1 MITKKKTEHRRR
13 LKAHIRLRI
22 TGTPERPRLTV
33 FRSLRNVYA
42 QIIDDTTGR
51 TIVSVSNLSKGER
64 EQFKD
69 LKGQAAKAKLVGKLA
84 ARKAIE
90 RKITQVVFDRNGYL
104 FHGVVKAM
112 ADGAREGGL
121 KF

>member
-1 MITKKKTEHRRR
+1 MITKKKTEHRSR
-13 LKAHIRLRI
+13 LKVHIRLRI

-42 QIIDDTTGR
+42 QIIDDTTGK
-51 TIVSVSNLSKGER
+51 TLVAVSNLSKPER
-64 EQFKD
+64 DQFKD
-69 LKGQAAKAKLVGKLA
+69 LKGQAAKAKLVGKIA
-84 ARKAIE
+84 ARKAVE
-90 RKITQVVFDRNGYL
+90 QKITQVVFDRNGYL
-104 FHGVVKAM
+104 YHGVVKAM

>member
-1 MITKKKTEHRRR
+1 MITKKKTEHRSR
-13 LKAHIRLRI
+13 LKVHIRLRI
-22 TGTPERPRLTV
+22 TGTTERPRLTV

-42 QIIDDTTGR
+42 QIIDDTTGK
-51 TIVSVSNLSKGER
+51 TLVAVSNLSKPER

-69 LKGQAAKAKLVGKLA
+69 LKGQAAKAKLVGKIA
-84 ARKAIE
+84 AQKAVE
-90 RKITQVVFDRNGYL
+90 QKITEVVFDRNGYL
-104 FHGVVKAM
+104 YHGVVKAM

>member
-22 TGTPERPRLTV
+22 TGTPERPRLTI

-51 TIVSVSNLSKGER
+51 TIVSVSNLSKEDR

-90 RKITQVVFDRNGYL
+90 HKITQVVFDRNGYL

>member
-1 MITKKKTEHRRR
+1 MITKKKTEHRSR
-13 LKAHIRLRI
+13 LKVHIRLRI

-42 QIIDDTTGR
+42 QIIDDTTGK
-51 TIVSVSNLSKGER
+51 TLVAVSNLSKPER
-64 EQFKD
+64 EQFRD
-69 LKGQAAKAKLVGKLA
+69 LKGQAAKAKLVGRIA
-84 ARKAIE
+84 AQKAVE
-90 RKITQVVFDRNGYL
+90 QKITQVVFDRNGYL
-104 FHGVVKAM
+104 YHGVVKAM

>member
-1 MITKKKTEHRRR
+1 MITKKKTENRRR
-13 LKAHIRLRI
+13 LKAHIRLKI

-42 QIIDDTTGR
+42 QIIDDSTGR
-51 TIVSVSNLSKGER
+51 TLVAVSNLSKGER
-64 EQFKD
+64 EQFRE

-84 ARKAIE
+84 ARMAIE
-90 RKITQVVFDRNGYL
+90 HKITQVVFDRNGYL

>member
-1 MITKKKTEHRRR
+1 MITKKKTEHRSR
-13 LKAHIRLRI
+13 LKVHIRLRI

-42 QIIDDTTGR
+42 QIIDDSTGK
-51 TIVSVSNLSKGER
+51 TLVAVSNLSKPDR
-64 EQFKD
+64 DQFRD

-84 ARKAIE
+84 AQKAIE
-90 RKITQVVFDRNGYL
+90 KKITQVVFDRNGYL
-104 FHGVVKAM
+104 YHGVVKAM